1 MFLLYSWSK
10 FQAESAFKPLFI
22 TYWEPSIVTCPG
34 LQAGQKKK
42 KKTCPCVPRGYLLEK
57 EEYTHTNK
65 NVHQVVTSDKQQKV
79 KGVGVAI
86 LGQAEQGSPIRLA
99 FE

>member
-1 MFLLYSWSK
+1 MLHAQDSRLDK
-10 FQAESAFKPLFI
+10 TNKQ
-22 TYWEPSIVTCPG
+22 TN
-34 LQAGQKKK
+34 

-86 LGQAEQGSPIRLA
+86 LGQAEQGSPTRLA